1 MKKIK
6 SYIIIAFIIVCC
18 TTIIIIKNNIGFKEE
33 MYIVSD
39 AEVKDYEDISD
50 NNLEVEINNDKEIL
64 TDISESTYQEDKMIT
79 IYISGQVKNPGVVT
93 LENNKRLIDAIE
105 ILGGTTED
113 ADLNR
118 INMAL
123 RIEDEGHYIIPKI
136 GEEISDNML
145 NNQNNKLYN
154 GKNEDTENKINI
166 NSSSIKE
173 LEELPGI
180 GEATANKI
188 FKYREENGEFK
199 SIEEIKNVNGI
210 GDKKYEGIKDLISIN

>member
-18 TTIIIIKNNIGFKEE
+18 TTTIIIKNNIGFKEE

-39 AEVKDYEDISD
+39 AEAKDYEDISD

-118 INMAL
+118 VNMAL
-123 RIEDEGHYIIPKI
+123 KIEDEGHYIIPKI
-136 GEEISDNML
+136 GEEISDDML

-154 GKNEDTENKINI
+154 GKNEDTQNKINI

>member
-50 NNLEVEINNDKEIL
+50 NNLGVEINNDKEIL

>member
-6 SYIIIAFIIVCC
+6 SYIIVLLVIVCC
-18 TTIIIIKNNIGFKEE
+18 TTVIIIKNNIGIKEE

-39 AEVKDYEDISD
+39 SEAKGYEDISD
-50 NNLEVEINNDKEIL
+50 NNLEIETNNDEEVL
-64 TDISESTYQEDKMIT
+64 TDISESTYEEDTMIT

-123 RIEDEGHYIIPKI
+123 KIEDEGHYIIPKI
-136 GEEISDNML
+136 GEEISDNIL
-145 NNQNNKLYN
+145 NNQDNDDKVHDY
-154 GKNEDTENKINI
+154 KSEDKENKINI
-166 NSSSIKE
+166 NIASIKE
-173 LEELPGI
+173 LEDLPGV

-188 FKYREENGEFK
+188 FKYREEMDNL
-199 SIEEIKNVNGI
+199 N
-210 GDKKYEGIKDLISIN
+210 L

>member
-50 NNLEVEINNDKEIL
+50 NNLDVEINNDKEIL

>member
-1 MKKIK
+1 VKKIK

-39 AEVKDYEDISD
+39 AEVKDYEDTSD
-50 NNLEVEINNDKEIL
+50 NNLDVEINNDKEIL

-123 RIEDEGHYIIPKI
+123 KIEDEGHYIIPKI